1 MQKFALPALVLAA
14 GCFLTSVVLAAGTE
28 VQTPDGRTAVLY
40 EDGTWEYKR
49 PAPVLEANTVGV
61 DELVLKPSQFQDQEV
76 IVTGKIVRVF
86 GKNLLQS
93 ENGQNTMGVDVSKVR
108 RADQIALE
116 DASKAVG
123 LTGAVTAQIRGKVIL
138 GTVTYRLDAE
148 DIVILQ

>member
-1 MQKFALPALVLAA
+1 MQKLALPALVLAA
-14 GCFLTSVVLAAGTE
+14 GCFLTSVVLAGGSE

-49 PAPVLEANTVGV
+49 PAPLLEANTVGV
-61 DELVLKPSQFQDQEV
+61 DELVLKPSQFKDQEV

-93 ENGQNTMGVDVSKVR
+93 ENGQNTMGVDVSGAR

-116 DASKAVG
+116 EASKAAG
-123 LTGAVTAQIRGKVIL
+123 LTGAVTAQIRGKVVL
-138 GTVTYRLDAE
+138 STVTYRLDAE